1 MATTV
6 QQSAVDSLSLL
17 GPILPMMPTTAI
29 NELATQLKT
38 LLDQQAQDIASNDAD
53 IATLQQQ
60 VVELPTLQD
69 AERQEVLT
77 LIGQELQ
84 NLNVDT
90 GFTVGYRGETVEAQT
105 FLQMLANQQAK
116 KVVEVTE
123 VTKTDGRVTSAKL
136 VFDDAS
142 EQTVTFT
149 RTESADGLVATYTG
163 KIPDGSGSV
172 LDGYEFRLGIQQF
185 QVAGLTLDA
194 KWDGDLLSQK
204 LFVTGLSVQFETV
217 QEGEGDGPDTL

>member
-1 MATTV
+1 MITTV

-38 LLDQQAQDIASNDAD
+38 ILDQQAQDIASNDTE

-60 VVELPTLQD
+60 VAELPNLQE
-69 AERQEVLT
+69 AERQEVLN
-77 LIGQELQ
+77 LINQELQ
-84 NLNVDT
+84 NLNVNT
-90 GFTVGYRGETVEAQT
+90 GFTIAYRGETVEAQT
-105 FLQMLANQQAK
+105 FLQMLADQQAK

-149 RTESADGLVATYTG
+149 RTEANGVATYLG

-172 LDGYEFRLGIQQF
+172 VDGYEFRLGIQQF

-204 LFVTGLSVQFETV
+204 MFVTGLSIQFDAVQQG
-217 QEGEGDGPDTL
+217 QEDGPDTL